1 MKSLI
6 DILDGKK
13 LIFTYNGHAF
23 DIPYLNHKYK
33 SNGFDYQI
41 PLYYD
46 FDILRVARAN
56 RAHLKL
62 PDYKLKTIEKYLGI
76 CREDTIS
83 GKESVEMYF
92 DYLSSKDYELKNK
105 ILLHNYE
112 DILNI
117 VDLFAI
123 FDHCNTST
131 LYKEFDY
138 PIDIVSTYENTRFS
152 DNFYIKYAV
161 SKTTDHFKLYLIN
174 CSVKGENLTCL
185 LDSSNF
191 FNLDFIY
198 KKNNFR
204 LNHQNGSLELN
215 IPIIFFVI
223 KGIEYG
229 FIDIDTVYGQGAFN
243 KLDPQDKMKLNV
255 TTKKNINYARVI
267 EFLKD
272 NLSSIMEELIR

>member
-1 MKSLI
+1 MI
-6 DILDGKK
+6 DILEGKK

-56 RAHLKL
+56 RTHLKL
-62 PDYKLKTIEKYLGI
+62 PDYKLKTIERFLGI
-76 CREDTIS
+76 SREDAIS

-92 DYLSSKDYELKNK
+92 DYLSSKDDDLKNK

-123 FDHCNTST
+123 FDHCKTSS
-131 LYKEFDY
+131 LYNELDY
-138 PIDIVSTYENTRFS
+138 PIHITNADGNKHFNDT
-152 DNFYIKYAV
+152 FYSKYAL
-161 SKTTDHFKLYLIN
+161 SKPTNHFILYLTN
-174 CSVKGENLTCL
+174 CSVKSHTLTCL
-185 LDSSNF
+185 LDSDNI

-198 KKNNFR
+198 GKNNFK
-204 LNHQNGSLELN
+204 LNHQNGSLEIN
-215 IPIIFFVI
+215 IPIIFFFI
-223 KGIEYG
+223 KDIEYG
-229 FIDIDTVYGQGAFN
+229 FIDIDTLYGHGSFN
-243 KLDPQDKMKLNV
+243 KLDPHAKMKLNV
-255 TTKKNINYARVI
+255 TTKKNINHVRVI
-267 EFLKD
+267 DFL
-272 NLSSIMEELIR
+272 NNHICAIMEELIK